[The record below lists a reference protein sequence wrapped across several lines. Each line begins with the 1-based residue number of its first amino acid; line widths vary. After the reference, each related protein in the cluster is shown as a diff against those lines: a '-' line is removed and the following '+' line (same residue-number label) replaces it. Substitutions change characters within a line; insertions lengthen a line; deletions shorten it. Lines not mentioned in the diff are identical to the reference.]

1 MISLLMCC
9 KTKQFDYSKAYEIAR
24 QETET
29 QHTATKQE
37 IAAVTR
43 IDSIVI
49 DNLFQEPLMIQDTAG
64 ERFSNNKTI
73 LQKSSSITK
82 LNKVKLY
89 GVEIN
94 TSQRYSRDTV
104 ISTTNLSQV
113 KKNPMKGNGSKVKKS
128 TKAGKE
134 HIVIIVLIFAIVT
147 AGFVCWKIAVQ

>member
-9 KTKQFDYSKAYEIAR
+9 KTKQYDYSKAHEIAH

-37 IAAVTR
+37 IATVAR

-49 DNLFQEPLMIQDTAG
+49 DNLFQDHLMIQDTAG

-73 LQKSSSITK
+73 LQKTSRITK
-82 LNKVKLY
+82 PKKVKLY

-104 ISTTNLSQV
+104 ISKTNLSQV
-113 KKNPMKGNGSKVKKS
+113 KEKPTAKNKAEL
-128 TKAGKE
+128 TKNSRAGKE
-134 HIVIIVLIFAIVT
+134 HIVIIVLTFAIVI